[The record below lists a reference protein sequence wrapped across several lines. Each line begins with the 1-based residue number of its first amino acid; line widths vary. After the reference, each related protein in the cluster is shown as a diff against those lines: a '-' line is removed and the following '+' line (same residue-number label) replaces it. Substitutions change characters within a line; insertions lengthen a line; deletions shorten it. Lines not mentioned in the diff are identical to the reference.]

1 VNSPGRNRSGF
12 GEAAAPSDCVQ
23 HESTGAHEPGVQ
35 PAVSLGRAKAL
46 AGCKTNYVDDI
57 EVDDTGALPVA
68 IVVSGTGLRRLARGC
83 GDCRRR

>member
-1 VNSPGRNRSGF
+1 M
-12 GEAAAPSDCVQ
+12 
-23 HESTGAHEPGVQ
+23 
-35 PAVSLGRAKAL
+35 SLGRAKAL